1 MTDII
6 NTARQSRRGR
16 TALEDPRTHCV
27 SVRLNCDELSILNAK
42 RGPMKQ
48 GEWLR
53 CAALDKL
60 PPVVPEINQ
69 EKWRELAR
77 AAANLNQISRYLHLC
92 NGLNTEEFDQIHK
105 DLTEF
110 RAALLG
116 AFVSNLQH

>member
-1 MTDII
+1 MTEII

-16 TALEDPRTHCV
+16 TALDDPRRHCV
-27 SVRLNCDELSILNAK
+27 SVRLNRSELLMLNSK

-60 PPVVPEINQ
+60 PSVVPEVNQ
-69 EKWRELAR
+69 QKWLELAR
-77 AAANLNQISRYLHLC
+77 AAANLNQIARALHLF
-92 NGLNTEEFDQIHK
+92 NGISTEEVDQVRK
-105 DLTEF
+105 ALTEF

-116 AFVSNLQH
+116 AFVSNMQ

>member
-1 MTDII
+1 MTEII

-16 TALEDPRTHCV
+16 AALKDPRTHCV
-27 SVRLNCDELSILNAK
+27 SVRLNRDELSMLNAK

-60 PPVVPEINQ
+60 PLVVPEINQ

-77 AAANLNQISRYLHLC
+77 AAANLNQISRSLHLC
-92 NGLNTEEFDQIHK
+92 NDINTEELDQIRK
-105 DLTEF
+105 DLMGF
-110 RAALLG
+110 RTALLG
-116 AFVSNLQH
+116 AK